1 MSINEL
7 KTDAD
12 YARWRAA
19 MIEVLVTQNSHILES
34 NLRLIE
40 AFTAYLQLIQMKDK
54 QSDEGQAIV

>member
-40 AFTAYLQLIQMKDK
+40 AFTAYLQMREMPLPEPPEMMR
-54 QSDEGQAIV
+54 

>member
-7 KTDAD
+7 KTDAE
-12 YARWRAA
+12 YVNWRAA

-40 AFTAYLQLIQMKDK
+40 AFTAYLQMIQTKDK